1 MIEPVLRVHGVSAG
15 YAQHV
20 VLHDVDLVVA
30 PGEWVA
36 LLGANGSG
44 KSSLLDCCVGRLAPF
59 AGDVR
64 VCGLSMTDNAVAA
77 RRRLGYAIAPERLP
91 ALLTVRQ
98 CLAVQAAAKKLA
110 AIDEDVIDLADALR
124 LSSRFDDAIEELSY
138 GTRQKLGVLLAL
150 VGAPDLV
157 VMDETFNGLD
167 PASSRT
173 LKRHLRERADQ
184 RGAGVLLA
192 THALDIA
199 THWADRVILLHEGRV
214 LKSWD
219 RVELDGLRDDR
230 ADGLEAAMAA
240 CIDVTQPVSLRH
252 SPLG

>member
-1 MIEPVLRVHGVSAG
+1 MIEPVLRVRGVSAG

-20 VLHDVDLVVA
+20 VLHEVDLVVA

-64 VCGLSMTDNAVAA
+64 VCGHSMTDSSVAA

-98 CLAVQAAAKKLA
+98 CLTVQAATKKLE
-110 AIDEDVIDLADALR
+110 AIDEDVLDLADALR
-124 LSSRFDDAIEELSY
+124 LSSRLDDAIEQLSY
-138 GTRQKLGVLLAL
+138 GTRQKLGMLLAL
-150 VGAPDLV
+150 VGAPDLI

-167 PASSRT
+167 PASSRI
-173 LKRHLRERADQ
+173 LKRYLRDRADQ
-184 RGAGVLLA
+184 RGTGLLLA

-199 THWADRVILLHEGRV
+199 THWADRVVLLHEGRM
-214 LKSWD
+214 LKAWNRS
-219 RVELDGLRDDR
+219 ELDNLRDER
-230 ADGLEAAMAA
+230 EGGLEAAMAA
-240 CIDVTQPVSLRH
+240 CIDVTQAMLPMH
-252 SPLG
+252 SPLP